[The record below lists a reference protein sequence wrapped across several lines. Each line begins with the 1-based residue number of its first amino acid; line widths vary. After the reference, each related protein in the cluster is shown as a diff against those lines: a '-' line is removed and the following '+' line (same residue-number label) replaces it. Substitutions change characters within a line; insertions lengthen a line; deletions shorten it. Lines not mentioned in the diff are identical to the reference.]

1 MIPVKG
7 YAAQDP
13 QTDLAPWNFERREVG
28 PHDVQFEILFCGVC
42 HSDLHQ
48 IKNDWFPG
56 IFPMVPGHEIVGRV
70 TKVGDHVKNFKVG
83 DLAGTGCMVDSCQV
97 CENCKKDLEQYCL
110 DGGSTQTYNSY
121 ERDGKTPTYG
131 GYSNTIV
138 VREEFVL
145 HISDKLDLA
154 ATAPLLCAGI
164 TTYSPLRHWKV
175 GKGHKL
181 AVLGLG
187 GLGHMAVKFGV
198 AFGAEVT
205 VLSTSPKKE
214 EDAKRLGAHHFVVTS
229 DPEQIKAATGTFDFI
244 LDTVSAEHDF
254 NMYLSLLRTDGTM
267 ICVGV
272 PSEPAKVAAF
282 SLLGGRKSLA
292 GSGIGGIA
300 ETQEMLDFC
309 AENNIVSDIEMI
321 DIKDITNAYERMEK
335 GDVRYRF
342 VIDIATL

>member
-1 MIPVKG
+1 MIQTKG
-7 YAAQDP
+7 YAAP
-13 QTDLAPWNFERREVG
+13 SPNATLAPWEFERREVG
-28 PHDVQFEILFCGVC
+28 AHDIQIEILFCGVC

-48 IKNDWFPG
+48 VNNDWFPG
-56 IFPMVPGHEIVGRV
+56 IFPMVPGHEIVGRIV
-70 TKVGDHVKNFKVG
+70 KTGDHVKNFKVG
-83 DLAGTGCMVDSCQV
+83 ELAGVGCMVDSCQV
-97 CENCKKDLEQYCL
+97 CENCRQGLEQYCL
-110 DGGSTQTYNSY
+110 EGNTQTYNNLDRS
-121 ERDGKTPTYG
+121 GVPTYG
-131 GYSNTIV
+131 GYSKTIV

-145 HISDKLDLA
+145 HISEKLDLA

-187 GLGHMAVKFGV
+187 GLGHMGVKFGV

-205 VLSTSPKKE
+205 VLSSSPSKE
-214 EDAKRLGAHHFVVTS
+214 AASRALGAHHFVVTS
-229 DPEQIKAATGTFDFI
+229 DPGQVEAVKGSFDFI
-244 LDTVSAEHDF
+244 LDTVSAEHDM
-254 NMYLSLLRTDGTM
+254 NLYLSLLKTNGTQ

-272 PSEPAKVAAF
+272 PSEPYAIQPF
-282 SLLGGRKSLA
+282 SLLGGRKSIA
-292 GSGIGGIA
+292 GSGIGGIK

-309 AENNIVSDIEMI
+309 ADHNIVSDIELISMSQI
-321 DIKDITNAYERMEK
+321 SEAYARMLK

>member
-1 MIPVKG
+1 MIQTKG
-7 YAAQDP
+7 YAAQSP
-13 QTDLAPWNFERREVG
+13 ESTLAPWDFERRDVG
-28 PHDVQFEILFCGVC
+28 PHDVQLEILYCGVC

-70 TKVGDHVKNFKVG
+70 VKTGNHVTKFKLG

-97 CENCKKDLEQYCL
+97 CENCKQDLEQYCL
-110 DGGSTQTYNSY
+110 DGNTQTYNGM
-121 ERDGKTPTYG
+121 ERDGSMPTYG

-145 HISDKLDLA
+145 HVSDKLDPA
-154 ATAPLLCAGI
+154 AVAPLLCAGI

-187 GLGHMAVKFGV
+187 GLGHMGVKFGV

-205 VLSTSPKKE
+205 VLSTSPAKE
-214 EDAKRLGAHHFVVTS
+214 EAAKVLGAHNFVVTS
-229 DPEQIKAATGTFDFI
+229 DPVQLEAVKGSFDFI
-244 LDTVSAEHDF
+244 LDTVSAPHDF
-254 NMYLSLLRTDGTM
+254 NLYLSLLRTNGTM

-272 PSEPAKVAAF
+272 PPEPAQVAAF

-300 ETQEMLDFC
+300 ETQEMLDYC
-309 AENNIVSDIEMI
+309 AENNIVSDIELI
-321 DIKDITNAYERMEK
+321 DIKDITAAYERMQK

-342 VIDIATL
+342 VIDMATL